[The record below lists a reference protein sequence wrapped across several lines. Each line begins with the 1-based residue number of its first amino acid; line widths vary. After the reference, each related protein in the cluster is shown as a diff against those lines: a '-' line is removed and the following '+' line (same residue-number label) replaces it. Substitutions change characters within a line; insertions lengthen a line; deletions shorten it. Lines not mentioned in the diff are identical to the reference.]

1 MSEVALVYAQEVLQ
15 ISQGSVW
22 QGKDISKISEL
33 FLRRLN
39 NKKIIVANWN
49 KIHFC
54 YYCKICK
61 NILCRER
68 KKLRN
73 QRNWRKKKKSS
84 LVPISPFCNSCCPPF
99 SIQLMD
105 MCTIYQILVYVCLP
119 FCQTDALN
127 EQLTFSPF
135 WNPVI
140 RQSME
145 VIWLF
150 QCILLIGHFYLS
162 FLAFLWLP
170 FNVKLLFAKFKK
182 CLIDS
187 VLYFSYFYTYIF

>member
-1 MSEVALVYAQEVLQ
+1 MY
-15 ISQGSVW
+15 
-22 QGKDISKISEL
+22 
-33 FLRRLN
+33 
-39 NKKIIVANWN
+39 
-49 KIHFC
+49 
-54 YYCKICK
+54 
-61 NILCRER
+61 RER

-145 VIWLF
+145 IIWLF

-187 VLYFSYFYTYIF
+187 VLYFSYFYTYIFLHLIIDYLFNFHANVNKDDFVVFFIESNFLELG